1 MSAVPHQNSHGATNG
16 AAAETRRERRKREVH
31 DRIARAATALFE
43 RQGFTDTTALEIADA
58 ADVAE
63 KTFYNHFPTK
73 QHLIEELA
81 RNSLERLMQILDEAR
96 RAAGTP
102 RERLQRFFEGAADE
116 AEAGSRPLARELI
129 LEWIRISQ
137 VDHPEDRRLHEAF
150 SALFAGGGGDARE
163 RDFLADMAVATYT
176 GILINWVS
184 RSDYPLRE
192 RLLAAARLLSGAA
205 ARKESR

>member
-1 MSAVPHQNSHGATNG
+1 MSATPHQNGAGNGAHGA
-16 AAAETRRERRKREVH
+16 AVETRRERRKREVH

-43 RQGFTDTTALEIADA
+43 RQGFADTTALEIADA

-81 RNSLERLMQILDEAR
+81 RDSLERLMHRLEDAR
-96 RAAGTP
+96 QAGGTP
-102 RERLQRFFEGAADE
+102 RERLLRFFEGAADE

-129 LEWIRISQ
+129 LEWVRVSQ

-150 SALFAGGGGDARE
+150 AALFAGGGDARE

-192 RLLAAARLLSGAA
+192 RLLAAARLLCGAA
-205 ARKESR
+205 AKKESR

>member
-1 MSAVPHQNSHGATNG
+1 MKNG
-16 AAAETRRERRKREVH
+16 EDLGESRRDRRKREVH
-31 DRIARAATALFE
+31 DRIVGAAVSLFE
-43 RQGFTDTTALEIADA
+43 RQGFDTTTALEIADS

-81 RNSLERLMQILDEAR
+81 RESLARLMEILRQVLER
-96 RAAGTP
+96 GGSP
-102 RERLQRFFEGAADE
+102 SERLLHFFESAADE

-137 VDHPEDRRLHEAF
+137 VEEDRRLHEGFMKLLADEQ
-150 SALFAGGGGDARE
+150 ATRRE
-163 RDFLADMAVATYT
+163 REFLADIAVATYT

-192 RLLAAARLLSGAA
+192 RLLAAARLLADA
-205 ARKESR
+205 LLRKESR